1 MKRLLRNSGKEEK
14 MDLSRKLGIGIVM
27 IIPAFVTGG
36 LVWSIIPSWIAVVIW
51 EIIMVL
57 IYGGIIKGKFSF
69 SKKMA

>member
-1 MKRLLRNSGKEEK
+1 

-57 IYGGIIKGKFSF
+57 IYAGIIKGKFSF